1 MKFLVLTDLHNQ
13 CSAFEWIERL
23 ETDDI
28 DAILFLGD
36 VTDLG
41 TSEEGVNTLKRF
53 KRPVIYS
60 FRLFGSNLFWAGIL
74 PHRLMR

>member
-53 KRPVIYS
+53 KR
-60 FRLFGSNLFWAGIL
+60 
-74 PHRLMR
+74 